1 MNSRNPQRKMSRL
14 KLKKL
19 KEDAKYN
26 DQTRIDRNSYL
37 LETERLKD
45 DIKELEAKVLE
56 LDHEL
61 LTTATILKNRCI
73 TKDDTKDDIKELE
86 AKVLELEHE
95 LYYERRNKRIS
106 EMYSE
111 KE

>member
-26 DQTRIDRNSYL
+26 DQMRIERNSYL
-37 LETERLKD
+37 LQT
-45 DIKELEAKVLE
+45 DIL
-56 LDHEL
+56 
-61 LTTATILKNRCI
+61 
-73 TKDDTKDDIKELE
+73 KDDIKELE

>member
-1 MNSRNPQRKMSRL
+1 MSRL
-14 KLKKL
+14 QLKKL

-26 DQTRIDRNSYL
+26 DQMRIDRNSYL
-37 LETERLKD
+37 LKSERLED
-45 DIKELEAKVLE
+45 DIKELEAKVL
-56 LDHEL
+56 D
-61 LTTATILKNRCI
+61 
-73 TKDDTKDDIKELE
+73 
-86 AKVLELEHE
+86 LEHE

>member
-1 MNSRNPQRKMSRL
+1 MNRKNPQKNISRL

-26 DQTRIDRNSYL
+26 DQMRIDRNSYL
-37 LETERLKD
+37 LKSERL
-45 DIKELEAKVLE
+45 E
-56 LDHEL
+56 
-61 LTTATILKNRCI
+61 
-73 TKDDTKDDIKELE
+73 DDIKELE
-86 AKVLELEHE
+86 AKVLELEHN
-95 LYYERRNKRIS
+95 LYYERRNRRIS

>member
-1 MNSRNPQRKMSRL
+1 MNRKNPQRNISRL

-26 DQTRIDRNSYL
+26 DQMRIDRNSYL
-37 LETERLKD
+37 LKSERL
-45 DIKELEAKVLE
+45 E
-56 LDHEL
+56 
-61 LTTATILKNRCI
+61 
-73 TKDDTKDDIKELE
+73 DDIKELE

-106 EMYSE
+106 EMYNE
-111 KE
+111 KD

>member
-1 MNSRNPQRKMSRL
+1 VNRKNPQKNISRL

-26 DQTRIDRNSYL
+26 DQTRIERNSYL
-37 LETERLKD
+37 LQTEILKN
-45 DIKELEAKVLE
+45 DIKELEVKVL
-56 LDHEL
+56 D
-61 LTTATILKNRCI
+61 
-73 TKDDTKDDIKELE
+73 
-86 AKVLELEHE
+86 LEHE

>member
-1 MNSRNPQRKMSRL
+1 MSNTNPQRKMSRL

-26 DQTRIDRNSYL
+26 DQMRIDRNSYL
-37 LETERLKD
+37 LKSERL
-45 DIKELEAKVLE
+45 E
-56 LDHEL
+56 
-61 LTTATILKNRCI
+61 
-73 TKDDTKDDIKELE
+73 DDIKELE

>member
-1 MNSRNPQRKMSRL
+1 MNDRNPQKRMSRL

-26 DQTRIDRNSYL
+26 DQTRIERNSYL
-37 LETERLKD
+37 LETEWLKD
-45 DIKELEAKVLE
+45 EIKELKAKVL
-56 LDHEL
+56 D
-61 LTTATILKNRCI
+61 
-73 TKDDTKDDIKELE
+73 LE
-86 AKVLELEHE
+86 TE

>member
-26 DQTRIDRNSYL
+26 DQMRIERNSYL
-37 LETERLKD
+37 LETEWLKR
-45 DIKELEAKVLE
+45 DIKELEV
-56 LDHEL
+56 
-61 LTTATILKNRCI
+61 
-73 TKDDTKDDIKELE
+73 
-86 AKVLELEHE
+86 KVLELEHE

>member
-1 MNSRNPQRKMSRL
+1 MLELISMDTLKNMEWFGKMNRKNPQRNISRL

-26 DQTRIDRNSYL
+26 HQTMVERNSYL
-37 LETERLKD
+37 LETEWLK
-45 DIKELEAKVLE
+45 
-56 LDHEL
+56 
-61 LTTATILKNRCI
+61 R
-73 TKDDTKDDIKELE
+73 DIKELE
-86 AKVLELEHE
+86 AKVLELEHN

>member
-1 MNSRNPQRKMSRL
+1 MSKTNPQRKMSRL

-37 LETERLKD
+37 LKSERL
-45 DIKELEAKVLE
+45 E
-56 LDHEL
+56 
-61 LTTATILKNRCI
+61 
-73 TKDDTKDDIKELE
+73 DDIKELE

-95 LYYERRNKRIS
+95 LYYERRNRRIS

>member
-1 MNSRNPQRKMSRL
+1 MNRKNPQKNISRL

-26 DQTRIDRNSYL
+26 DQMRIERNSYL
-37 LETERLKD
+37 LKSERL
-45 DIKELEAKVLE
+45 E
-56 LDHEL
+56 
-61 LTTATILKNRCI
+61 
-73 TKDDTKDDIKELE
+73 DDIKELE
-86 AKVLELEHE
+86 AKVLELEHN
-95 LYYERRNKRIS
+95 LYYERRNRRIS

>member
-1 MNSRNPQRKMSRL
+1 MSNTNPQRKMSRL
-14 KLKKL
+14 QLKKL

-37 LETERLKD
+37 LKSERL
-45 DIKELEAKVLE
+45 E
-56 LDHEL
+56 
-61 LTTATILKNRCI
+61 
-73 TKDDTKDDIKELE
+73 DDIKELE

>member
-1 MNSRNPQRKMSRL
+1 MNRKNPQRNISRL

-26 DQTRIDRNSYL
+26 DQMRIDRNSYL
-37 LETERLKD
+37 LKSERL
-45 DIKELEAKVLE
+45 E
-56 LDHEL
+56 
-61 LTTATILKNRCI
+61 
-73 TKDDTKDDIKELE
+73 DDIKELE
-86 AKVLELEHE
+86 AKVLELEHN

>member
-1 MNSRNPQRKMSRL
+1 MNDRNPQKRMSRL

-26 DQTRIDRNSYL
+26 DQTRIERNSYL
-37 LETERLKD
+37 LETEWLKD
-45 DIKELEAKVLE
+45 EIKELKAKVL
-56 LDHEL
+56 D
-61 LTTATILKNRCI
+61 
-73 TKDDTKDDIKELE
+73 LE
-86 AKVLELEHE
+86 TE
-95 LYYERRNKRIS
+95 LYYKRRNKRIS

>member
-1 MNSRNPQRKMSRL
+1 MNRKNPQRKMSRL

-26 DQTRIDRNSYL
+26 DQMRIERNSYL
-37 LETERLKD
+37 LQTE
-45 DIKELEAKVLE
+45 
-56 LDHEL
+56 
-61 LTTATILKNRCI
+61 IL
-73 TKDDTKDDIKELE
+73 KDDIKELE

>member
-1 MNSRNPQRKMSRL
+1 MSNRNPQKRMSRL

-26 DQTRIDRNSYL
+26 DQTRIERNSYL
-37 LETERLKD
+37 LETEWLKD
-45 DIKELEAKVLE
+45 EIKELKAKVL
-56 LDHEL
+56 D
-61 LTTATILKNRCI
+61 
-73 TKDDTKDDIKELE
+73 LE
-86 AKVLELEHE
+86 TE
-95 LYYERRNKRIS
+95 LYYKRRNKRIS

>member
-1 MNSRNPQRKMSRL
+1 MNNGNPQKNISRL

-26 DQTRIDRNSYL
+26 DQTRIERNSYL
-37 LETERLKD
+37 LQTEILKD
-45 DIKELEAKVLE
+45 EIKELE
-56 LDHEL
+56 D
-61 LTTATILKNRCI
+61 
-73 TKDDTKDDIKELE
+73 
-86 AKVLELEHE
+86 KVLELEHN

>member
-1 MNSRNPQRKMSRL
+1 MNSGNPQKNISRL

-26 DQTRIDRNSYL
+26 DQMRIERNSYL
-37 LETERLKD
+37 IQTEILKD
-45 DIKELEAKVLE
+45 DIKELE
-56 LDHEL
+56 D
-61 LTTATILKNRCI
+61 
-73 TKDDTKDDIKELE
+73 
-86 AKVLELEHE
+86 KVLELEHN

>member
-1 MNSRNPQRKMSRL
+1 MLELISMDTPKNMEWFGKMNSRNPQRKMSRL

-37 LETERLKD
+37 LKSERL
-45 DIKELEAKVLE
+45 E
-56 LDHEL
+56 
-61 LTTATILKNRCI
+61 
-73 TKDDTKDDIKELE
+73 DDIKELE

>member
-1 MNSRNPQRKMSRL
+1 MNRKNPQRKMSRL

-26 DQTRIDRNSYL
+26 DQMRIDRNSYL
-37 LETERLKD
+37 LKSERL
-45 DIKELEAKVLE
+45 E
-56 LDHEL
+56 
-61 LTTATILKNRCI
+61 
-73 TKDDTKDDIKELE
+73 DDIKELE
-86 AKVLELEHE
+86 AKVLELEHN
-95 LYYERRNKRIS
+95 LYYERRNRRIS

>member
-19 KEDAKYN
+19 KEDAKFN
-26 DQTRIDRNSYL
+26 DQMRIERNSYL
-37 LETERLKD
+37 IQTE
-45 DIKELEAKVLE
+45 
-56 LDHEL
+56 
-61 LTTATILKNRCI
+61 IL
-73 TKDDTKDDIKELE
+73 KDDIKELE

>member
-1 MNSRNPQRKMSRL
+1 MSKTNPQRKMSRL
-14 KLKKL
+14 QLKKL

-37 LETERLKD
+37 LKSERL
-45 DIKELEAKVLE
+45 E
-56 LDHEL
+56 
-61 LTTATILKNRCI
+61 
-73 TKDDTKDDIKELE
+73 DDIKELE

-95 LYYERRNKRIS
+95 LYYERRNRRIS

>member
-1 MNSRNPQRKMSRL
+1 MMSNTNPQRKMSRL

-26 DQTRIDRNSYL
+26 DQMRIERNSYL
-37 LETERLKD
+37 IETELLK
-45 DIKELEAKVLE
+45 K
-56 LDHEL
+56 
-61 LTTATILKNRCI
+61 
-73 TKDDTKDDIKELE
+73 DIKELE
-86 AKVLELEHE
+86 AKVLELETD

-106 EMYSE
+106 EMYNG

>member
-1 MNSRNPQRKMSRL
+1 MNRKNPQRKMSRL

-26 DQTRIDRNSYL
+26 DQMRIERNSYL
-37 LETERLKD
+37 LETEWLKD
-45 DIKELEAKVLE
+45 EIKELKAKVL
-56 LDHEL
+56 D
-61 LTTATILKNRCI
+61 
-73 TKDDTKDDIKELE
+73 LE
-86 AKVLELEHE
+86 TE

>member
-1 MNSRNPQRKMSRL
+1 MSKTNPQKNISRL

-26 DQTRIDRNSYL
+26 DQMRIDRNSYL
-37 LETERLKD
+37 LKSERLED
-45 DIKELEAKVLE
+45 DIKELEAKM
-56 LDHEL
+56 
-61 LTTATILKNRCI
+61 
-73 TKDDTKDDIKELE
+73 
-86 AKVLELEHE
+86 LELEHE

>member
-1 MNSRNPQRKMSRL
+1 MNRKNPQKNISRL

-26 DQTRIDRNSYL
+26 DQMRIDRNSYL
-37 LETERLKD
+37 LKSERL
-45 DIKELEAKVLE
+45 E
-56 LDHEL
+56 
-61 LTTATILKNRCI
+61 
-73 TKDDTKDDIKELE
+73 DDIKELE

-95 LYYERRNKRIS
+95 LYYERRNRRIS